1 MSRGPARQL
10 PAVDLLE
17 TRVQALVA
25 SHRELAERL
34 AASERELDRLRQD
47 VARYG
52 RERAELRARLDAA
65 LAEVDA
71 AVGAVV
77 GT

>member
-1 MSRGPARQL
+1 MSRGPARHL
-10 PAVDLLE
+10 PAIDLLE

-34 AASERELDRLRQD
+34 AATERELDRLRQD

-65 LAEVDA
+65 LAEADA
-71 AVGAVV
+71 AVGAVA